1 MERVEN
7 SLHISHF
14 YALSTSLVETADVY
28 VGKKDIVTK
37 EKTANIIINSN
48 LWNAMVD
55 AQADPMLAVTLSDIY
70 AWSIDFYGIAKGDS
84 DRTQYAQRQ
93 QQWKTPIGTG
103 TGKTEKNILKVCMKR
118 LIDKLRHY
126 HSLTGEEY
134 ANLLSC
140 QDTGTLLYLQQQAR
154 EVTLAHFGNGI
165 FIRGLIEVSNRCR
178 NNCHYCGIRKGNTAI
193 TRYALKRETIL
204 ECCREGYAL
213 GFRTFVMQGGEDPAL
228 TDEWIEKTVAAIH
241 CEFPDCA
248 ITLSLGEKSREA
260 YERFFR
266 AGANR
271 YLLRHETHNE
281 EHYRKLHPEEMS
293 LKHRLQ
299 CLQWLKEI
307 GYQTG
312 TGIMVGTPGQ
322 TLTHLVEDLLFIE
335 QFQPQMIGIG
345 PFIPHHDTPFGT
357 EPAGSVGM
365 TLKLL
370 SLFRLMH
377 PSALIPSTTAL
388 ATLSPDGREKG
399 ILAGANVVM
408 PNLSPRE
415 QREKYTLYDNKAA
428 FGAEAAEG
436 LRALAQQL
444 ETIGYRISTDRG
456 DYH

>member
-1 MERVEN
+1 M
-7 SLHISHF
+7 
-14 YALSTSLVETADVY
+14 
-28 VGKKDIVTK
+28 K
-37 EKTANIIINSN
+37 
-48 LWNAMVD
+48 
-55 AQADPMLAVTLSDIY
+55 
-70 AWSIDFYGIAKGDS
+70 
-84 DRTQYAQRQ
+84 
-93 QQWKTPIGTG
+93 QW
-103 TGKTEKNILKVCMKR
+103 
-118 LIDKLRHY
+118 IDKLRQERTL
-126 HSLTGEEY
+126 SPEELRQLLTGCDAE
-134 ANLLSC
+134 
-140 QDTGTLLYLQQQAR
+140 TLRYINKQAQ
-154 EVTLAHFGNGI
+154 EVALRHFGNKI
-165 FIRGLIEVSNRCR
+165 YIRGLIEVSNCCR
-178 NNCHYCGIRKGNTAI
+178 NNCYYCGIRKGNPNI
-193 TRYALKRETIL
+193 ERYRLNLESIL
-204 ECCREGYAL
+204 DCCRQGYKL
-213 GFRTFVMQGGEDPAL
+213 GFRTFVLQGGEDPAL
-228 TDEWIEKTVAAIH
+228 TDDQIEMTVARIRQNY
-241 CEFPDCA
+241 PDCA
-248 ITLSLGEKSREA
+248 ITLSLGEKSRDA

>member
-1 MERVEN
+1 
-7 SLHISHF
+7 
-14 YALSTSLVETADVY
+14 
-28 VGKKDIVTK
+28 
-37 EKTANIIINSN
+37 
-48 LWNAMVD
+48 
-55 AQADPMLAVTLSDIY
+55 
-70 AWSIDFYGIAKGDS
+70 
-84 DRTQYAQRQ
+84 
-93 QQWKTPIGTG
+93 
-103 TGKTEKNILKVCMKR
+103 MKR

-126 HSLTGEEY
+126 HILTGEEY

-307 GYQTG
+307 
-312 TGIMVGTPGQ
+312 
-322 TLTHLVEDLLFIE
+322 E

>member
-1 MERVEN
+1 M
-7 SLHISHF
+7 
-14 YALSTSLVETADVY
+14 
-28 VGKKDIVTK
+28 
-37 EKTANIIINSN
+37 
-48 LWNAMVD
+48 
-55 AQADPMLAVTLSDIY
+55 
-70 AWSIDFYGIAKGDS
+70 
-84 DRTQYAQRQ
+84 
-93 QQWKTPIGTG
+93 
-103 TGKTEKNILKVCMKR
+103 
-118 LIDKLRHY
+118 
-126 HSLTGEEY
+126 
-134 ANLLSC
+134 
-140 QDTGTLLYLQQQAR
+140 
-154 EVTLAHFGNGI
+154 
-165 FIRGLIEVSNRCR
+165 
-178 NNCHYCGIRKGNTAI
+178 
-193 TRYALKRETIL
+193 

-357 EPAGSVGM
+357 EPAGSAGM

-388 ATLSPDGREKG
+388 ATLSPDGRDKG